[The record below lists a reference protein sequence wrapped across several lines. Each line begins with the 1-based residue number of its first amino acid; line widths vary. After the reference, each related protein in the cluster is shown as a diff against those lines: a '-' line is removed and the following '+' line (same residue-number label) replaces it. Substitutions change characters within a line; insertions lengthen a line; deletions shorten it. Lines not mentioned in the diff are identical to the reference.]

1 MKMVTLYSKPD
12 CHLCDLVKNVI
23 QEVARRRRFRL
34 EIRNILDDPNDLQKY
49 KNAIPVIMVEGE
61 EIARY
66 RLTAHDLEAA
76 LSRE

>member
-49 KNAIPVIMVEGE
+49 KNAIPVVLVEGE

-66 RLTAHDLEAA
+66 RLTGHDLEAA

>member
-1 MKMVTLYSKPD
+1 MKMVTVYSKPE

>member
-1 MKMVTLYSKPD
+1 MKMVTVYSKPD